1 MAWLL
6 TQICCQFK
14 YSYSSWIKGKRGV
27 GIYVILKE
35 TFATSINVLT
45 SKLMSQFCHC
55 HWFYFSK
62 TFQKQIFFR
71 FNFIETHHFIYQVL
85 LFKRRWFCND
95 ISCFQFASLE
105 VTKESTRSM
114 TRKSRVYRAFK
125 TRLMTK
131 KKTTLPDSLFVA
143 SALLKISHCCL
154 PWPWTDTDHKSSV
167 ISLLRS
173 ILVVRL
179 CYRMFYLD

>member
-1 MAWLL
+1 M
-6 TQICCQFK
+6 
-14 YSYSSWIKGKRGV
+14 
-27 GIYVILKE
+27 
-35 TFATSINVLT
+35 TSINVLT

-55 HWFYFSK
+55 HWFFFSK
-62 TFQKQIFFR
+62 MFQKQKSFR
-71 FNFIETHHFIYQVL
+71 FNFMESYLFVYQVF

-95 ISCFQFASLE
+95 ISCFQFMYLE
-105 VTKESTRSM
+105 VTKDSTRSM

-131 KKTTLPDSLFVA
+131 KKTTLQDSLFVA
-143 SALLKISHCCL
+143 SAFLKMSYCCL
-154 PWPWTDTDHKSSV
+154 PWPCTDTDHKNSV

>member
-1 MAWLL
+1 MSAFMLFLRKYLRHQSMFLL
-6 TQICCQFK
+6 PNSCRNF
-14 YSYSSWIKGKRGV
+14 V
-27 GIYVILKE
+27 
-35 TFATSINVLT
+35 FATDFIFCKNV
-45 SKLMSQFCHC
+45 SKANI
-55 HWFYFSK
+55 YG
-62 TFQKQIFFR
+62 
-71 FNFIETHHFIYQVL
+71 NFFIYQVF

-105 VTKESTRSM
+105 VTKDSTRSM
-114 TRKSRVYRAFK
+114 TRKSRLYRAFK

-131 KKTTLPDSLFVA
+131 EKTTHPDSLFVA
-143 SALLKISHCCL
+143 SAFLKISHCCL
-154 PWPWTDTDHKSSV
+154 PWPCTDTDHKSSV